1 MSPVSAADERDS
13 SEVLLE
19 DAVKRQGFQGVGL
32 QANVGAEAQPLAHC
46 GGCMGQTWVLGL
58 GGLPEEQDEA
68 GKKERRRW
76 DERMGSTRRLE
87 DKMHSQDRQSHRSKR
102 RLEVLCMVP

>member
-32 QANVGAEAQPLAHC
+32 EAYVGAEAEPLAHC
-46 GGCMGQTWVLGL
+46 EGCMGQMWEGSA
-58 GGLPEEQDEA
+58 A
-68 GKKERRRW
+68 GVGARW
-76 DERMGSTRRLE
+76 DGRGA
-87 DKMHSQDRQSHRSKR
+87 RQGWEEGEK
-102 RLEVLCMVP
+102 EVR

>member
-32 QANVGAEAQPLAHC
+32 EANVGAEPLALC
-46 GGCMGQTWVLGL
+46 GGCMGQTWKGNAEGVGAWWV
-58 GGLPEEQDEA
+58 GRGARQGWGEGE
-68 GKKERRRW
+68 KEV
-76 DERMGSTRRLE
+76 G
-87 DKMHSQDRQSHRSKR
+87 
-102 RLEVLCMVP
+102 

>member
-32 QANVGAEAQPLAHC
+32 EAHVGAEAEPLAVEAAWDRR
-46 GGCMGQTWVLGL
+46 GKGVLQVLGL
-58 GGLPEEQDEA
+58 SGLAEEQDKA
-68 GKKERRRW
+68 GKKEKRRW
-76 DERMGSTRRLE
+76 DERMEGE
-87 DKMHSQDRQSHRSKR
+87 K
-102 RLEVLCMVP
+102 EVG

>member
-32 QANVGAEAQPLAHC
+32 EANVGAEAEPLAHC

-58 GGLPEEQDEA
+58 GGLAEEQDKA
-68 GKKERRRW
+68 GKKEKRRW
-76 DERMGSTRRLE
+76 DENGNHQATKR
-87 DKMHSQDRQSHRSKR
+87 QDAQPGQA
-102 RLEVLCMVP
+102 VPQVPQQA